1 MTEESTKAKTSTKTK
16 SAGDTMPGV
25 TATAEKPAVT
35 DVVALNIAFPATR
48 GGGQPAQYP
57 FDSLEVGQVFGVKNK
72 TKRQITNSVS
82 LANKKYRQEILGG
95 EGQPTQKIQTRHFI
109 ATDVTDDI
117 AAQIKGTVLEG
128 STVLVKRDK

>member
-1 MTEESTKAKTSTKTK
+1 MTEESTKAKTPAKTKT
-16 SAGDTMPGV
+16 DTMPGV

-35 DVVALNIAFPATR
+35 NVVALDIAFPATR

-82 LANKKYRQEILGG
+82 IANKKYRQEILGG

-109 ATDVTDDI
+109 ATDVTPEI
-117 AAQIKGTVLEG
+117 AAQIKSTDLEG